1 MPLHGP
7 IPEGRGFFCPHWSDN
22 FMRQYAAALEATIT
36 QCKTEIGAAQ
46 RTLPGTVSAL
56 ILAYYESPVFRD
68 LKASTQRMRR
78 NILERF
84 RAAHGHRMLRDLQ
97 KAHLDTI
104 IAAMAK
110 TPEAANNLLKVL
122 RVILDFA
129 VDGKWIAANP
139 SLRVKRYRAKGD
151 GHHTWTEAE
160 IEQFLATHSI
170 DSRAGL
176 AMMLALYTGQR
187 RGDLVRMGWQHL
199 NGNRICVR
207 QQKPEHH

>member
-1 MPLHGP
+1 
-7 IPEGRGFFCPHWSDN
+7 
-22 FMRQYAAALEATIT
+22 
-36 QCKTEIGAAQ
+36 
-46 RTLPGTVSAL
+46 
-56 ILAYYESPVFRD
+56 
-68 LKASTQRMRR
+68 
-78 NILERF
+78 
-84 RAAHGHRMLRDLQ
+84 MLRDLQ

-160 IEQFLATHSI
+160 IEQFLATSI